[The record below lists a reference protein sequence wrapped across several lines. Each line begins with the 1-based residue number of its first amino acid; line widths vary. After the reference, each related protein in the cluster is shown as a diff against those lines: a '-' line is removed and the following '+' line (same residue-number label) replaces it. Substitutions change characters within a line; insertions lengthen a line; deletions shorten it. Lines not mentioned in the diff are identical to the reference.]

1 MREPFCPK
9 TAGFHPF
16 TDEMHLSWERLK
28 YIKVYIIIAFGPVLK
43 QNELRCSTEE
53 MRARA

>member
-28 YIKVYIIIAFGPVLK
+28 YIKVYIIIGFGPVLK